1 MPNSSDGRL
10 FSYEKEYLL
19 EENKL
24 TYRGASKS
32 NSKTLEIGNQGGTAV
47 IRFSNTKIGD
57 YISNEDQEITHDA
70 SLLTKVGTQIE
81 ELKFNVEFDFIIHL
95 KNTNYIAHITLELPC
110 TTNLIEEGTASEE
123 ITDGFVFK
131 RM

>member
-1 MPNSSDGRL
+1 MPNSLEGRL
-10 FSYEKEYLL
+10 FSYDKEYML

-32 NSKTLEIGNQGGTAV
+32 NAKTLEIGNQGGTAV
-47 IRFSNTKIGD
+47 VRFSNTKIGD
-57 YISNEDQEITHDA
+57 YISNEDEEIKHDG
-70 SLLTKVGTQIE
+70 SLLTKTEAQLDD
-81 ELKFNVEFDFIIHL
+81 LKFKVEFDFVIHL
-95 KNTNYIAHITLELPC
+95 KNTNYISHINLELPC

-131 RM
+131 RV